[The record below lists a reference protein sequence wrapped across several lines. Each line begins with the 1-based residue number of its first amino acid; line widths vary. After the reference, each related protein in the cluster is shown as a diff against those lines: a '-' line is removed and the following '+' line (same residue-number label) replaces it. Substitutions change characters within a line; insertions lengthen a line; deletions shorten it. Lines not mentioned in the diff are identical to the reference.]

1 MREIVYGMQAKEAGY
16 PQTLSGAR
24 KIMQPFS
31 QVHGHQAMVG
41 DRQKAEKIIPC
52 APDKQKE

>member
-24 KIMQPFS
+24 KIMRPFF
-31 QVHGHQAMVG
+31 QVHGHQVIMVG
-41 DRQKAEKIIPC
+41 DRQKAEKDNPVC
-52 APDKQKE
+52 T